1 MKIKKVAAIAE
12 VVSAKGFA
20 DVLIEVAEV
29 VSAKGF
35 ADVLIEVKPH
45 LSDPFN
51 ELIDS
56 R

>member
-1 MKIKKVAAIAE
+1 MKIKKVAAI
-12 VVSAKGFA
+12 
-20 DVLIEVAEV
+20 AEV